1 MARKELTAEEMEDL
15 QEEVKAARQYAI
27 QKATFRAA
35 LDKGKHR
42 QAAAL
47 ADRYNWPTDMVD
59 DELASWLY
67 QG

>member
-1 MARKELTAEEMEDL
+1 MADRTEAQEMA
-15 QEEVKAARQYAI
+15 QAKRQYAI

-47 ADRYNWPTDMVD
+47 ADRYDWPAEQVD
-59 DELASWLY
+59 EELVNWLY